1 MKKFKAL
8 RKELEEHPNLRT
20 RIITKINPMDAIR
33 DKMDDLRKAGG
44 LTGIAKDKLKKELDK
59 VNPMSPINK
68 MKTLSTKEKIKNLST
83 KKQDHTSKAKGLGT
97 QIKSL
102 KQTIKPK

>member
-59 VNPMSPINK
+59 VNPMSPMNK

-102 KQTIKPK
+102 KQTITPK

>member
-20 RIITKINPMDAIR
+20 RIVKAINPMDAIR

-68 MKTLSTKEKIKNLST
+68 MKTLSTKEKIKKLST

-97 QIKSL
+97 QIKGL

>member
-1 MKKFKAL
+1 MKTFKEYI
-8 RKELEEHPNLRT
+8 KEHPNLRT
-20 RIITKINPMDAIR
+20 RIVKAINPMDMLR
-33 DKMDDLRKAGG
+33 DKMDDLKNLPGK
-44 LTGIAKDKLKKELDK
+44 IKDKAMDKLQKTMDK
-59 VNPMSPINK
+59 VNPMSPMNK
-68 MKTLSTKEKIKNLST
+68 MKTLSTEEKIKNLST

>member
-1 MKKFKAL
+1 MKTFKEYM
-8 RKELEEHPNLRT
+8 KEHPNLRT
-20 RIITKINPMDAIR
+20 RIVKTINPMDKIR

-44 LTGIAKDKLKKELDK
+44 LTGIVKDNLKKELDK

-68 MKTLSTKEKIKNLST
+68 MKTLSTKKKIKNLST

-102 KQTIKPK
+102 KQTITPK

>member
-1 MKKFKAL
+1 MKKFKEL
-8 RKELEEHPNLRT
+8 RKELEEHPNLKT
-20 RIITKINPMDAIR
+20 RIVKAINPMDKLR

-44 LTGIAKDKLKKELDK
+44 LTGIVKDKLKKELDK
-59 VNPMSPINK
+59 INPLSPINK
-68 MKTLSTKEKIKNLST
+68 MKTLSTKEKIKNLTT

-97 QIKSL
+97 QIKGL